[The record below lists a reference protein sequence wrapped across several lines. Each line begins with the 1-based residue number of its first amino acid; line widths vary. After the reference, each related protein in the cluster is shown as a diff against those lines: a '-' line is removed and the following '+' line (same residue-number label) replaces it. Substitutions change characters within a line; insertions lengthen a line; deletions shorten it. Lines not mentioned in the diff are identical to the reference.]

1 MFDIDFN
8 PVPYENCVC
17 DYENDQFLENMKI
30 YSHEKPLNSIK
41 ISNYTILFTDMD
53 NLEYFH
59 GPSLVDHG
67 KINEERKQCDKQ
79 KSEVDQRSNEDP
91 INTDIKHMP
100 MPPTNTNFK
109 AISAAALVAS
119 RRKVIMKYNYR
130 IVIYILKFMT

>member
-1 MFDIDFN
+1 
-8 PVPYENCVC
+8 
-17 DYENDQFLENMKI
+17 
-30 YSHEKPLNSIK
+30 
-41 ISNYTILFTDMD
+41 MD

-67 KINEERKQCDKQ
+67 KINEERKQCDKK
-79 KSEVDQRSNEDP
+79 KSEVDQRSNQDP

-119 RRKVIMKYNYR
+119 RRKVIMKYHYPIVNYNK
-130 IVIYILKFMT
+130 KFMKV